1 MYLLDTNICVFYL
14 KNRFG
19 LSEKINQAGWLNCF
33 ISEITLAEL
42 KFGAENSQ
50 LQAQNRLTIAQF
62 QTKIQVLPIFSALDF
77 YAREKARLRQ
87 RGTPIDDFDLLIAA
101 SAVTNGLIMVTN
113 NLNHFNRVD
122 GIVIED
128 WTQNI

>member
-14 KNRFG
+14 KNRCG

>member
-1 MYLLDTNICVFYL
+1 MYLLDTNICIFYL
-14 KNRFG
+14 KKRFG
-19 LSEKINQAGWLNCF
+19 LAEHIARLGWENCF

-50 LQAQNRLTIAQF
+50 QQIQNRQIIAQF
-62 QTKIQVLPIFSALDF
+62 QTQIQVIPIFSALDF

-101 SAVTNGLIMVTN
+101 TAVANRLIIVTN
-113 NLNHFNRVD
+113 NLNHFSRIE
-122 GIVIED
+122 GIAIED
-128 WTQNI
+128 WTQNS